1 MSVKVESFG
10 LMPDG
15 REAKLIYKTSLTSP
29 KERIL
34 IVTKIE
40 RDCFTS
46 LLMTIFCKVVVVNS
60 WQVSPPVRYK
70 SKKTFI
76 HDRRKKTCQD
86 ALLDLSYH
94 LVCWKV
100 WGLAMTV
107 MLLHWRSWNRKEDS
121 GIAMTKFLIQILIVY
136 CYFPLP
142 CMIII
147 IV

>member
-60 WQVSPPVRYK
+60 
-70 SKKTFI
+70 
-76 HDRRKKTCQD
+76 
-86 ALLDLSYH
+86 
-94 LVCWKV
+94 
-100 WGLAMTV
+100 
-107 MLLHWRSWNRKEDS
+107 
-121 GIAMTKFLIQILIVY
+121 
-136 CYFPLP
+136 
-142 CMIII
+142 
-147 IV
+147 